1 MSIAEKATAY
11 RKDTIMNEL
20 SLAKWS
26 IIHLTRLDN
35 LWLYNEQLL
44 DVVLE
49 KGEYLDIIYKNVRI
63 LFTT

>member
-49 KGEYLDIIYKNVRI
+49 KGEYLDIIYENVRI

>member
-1 MSIAEKATAY
+1 
-11 RKDTIMNEL
+11 MNEL